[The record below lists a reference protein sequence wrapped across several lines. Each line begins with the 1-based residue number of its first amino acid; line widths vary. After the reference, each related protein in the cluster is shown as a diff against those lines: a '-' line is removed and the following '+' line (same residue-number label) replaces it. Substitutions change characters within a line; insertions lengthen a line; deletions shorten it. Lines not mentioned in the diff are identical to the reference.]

1 MTISIHRGCA
11 IASLFVGA
19 MMCLSGQVMAGEK
32 LSITLDTPPS
42 HVRNVW
48 IGKFADVLETRSN
61 GEIEV
66 EIFDSGQLY
75 SSRDAGKAV
84 ARGDAGMAI
93 VSTAG
98 LARIEGNLNVLDLPM
113 FSGMTTQQKNEVV
126 DGPLGQ
132 ELARMTAEK
141 MGVVV
146 PGGWYILGALDT
158 YSKDKAIVSF
168 SDFEDVQVRIPGVA
182 SWIAMF
188 KSLGATPVSMPFTD
202 VPLALQQGTVDAIVS
217 SDLSVI
223 SAKLHESGLKNAF
236 VNNLG
241 VGYYMPIVSP
251 DFWDSL
257 SAEQQTM
264 FKETWGEFV
273 QGQRDAADASQAEAR
288 ATLQAAGMVFH
299 SPTKVDFAQAKETFM
314 ALQPDLVADLGIS
327 DDIMKLAEQVAK

>member
-1 MTISIHRGCA
+1 MTTSIQKSCA

-19 MMCLSGQVMAGEK
+19 MIGLSGQVMAAEK
-32 LSITLDTPPS
+32 LSITLDTPPG

-48 IGKFADVLETRSN
+48 IGKFADALQTRSN

-93 VSTAG
+93 VSTAA
-98 LARIEGNLNVLDLPM
+98 LAQIEANLNALDLPM

-132 ELARMTAEK
+132 ELARMTADK

-158 YSKDKAIVSF
+158 YSKDKVIASY
-168 SDFEDVQVRIPGVA
+168 SDLEDVQVRIPGSA

-188 KSLGATPVSMPFTD
+188 KSLGAAPVNLPFTD
-202 VPLALQQGTVDAIVS
+202 VPLALQQGTVDAMVS
-217 SDLSVI
+217 SNLSVI

-241 VGYYMPIVSP
+241 VGYYMPIVSL

-257 SAEQQTM
+257 SAEQQTL
-264 FKETWGEFV
+264 FKATWGEFV
-273 QGQRDAADASQAEAR
+273 QGQRDAAVASQIEAR
-288 ATLQAAGMVFH
+288 DTLQAAGMVFH
-299 SPTKVDFAQAKETFM
+299 SPTEADFAQTRATFM
-314 ALQPDLVADLGIS
+314 ELQPGLIADLGIS
-327 DDIMKLAEQVAK
+327 QDIMKLAEQAVK